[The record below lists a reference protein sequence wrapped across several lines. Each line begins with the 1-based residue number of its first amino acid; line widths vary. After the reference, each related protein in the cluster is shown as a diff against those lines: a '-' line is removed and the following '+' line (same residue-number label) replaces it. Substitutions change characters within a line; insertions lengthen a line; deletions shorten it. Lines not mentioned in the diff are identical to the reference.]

1 MCQTGV
7 WTGEIHMQIG
17 KEKKQQ
23 LLFSEK
29 KILEKMADLLFEEKL
44 LTAQEWMVLQEKIKE
59 SGGNL

>member
-1 MCQTGV
+1 
-7 WTGEIHMQIG
+7 MQIG

-44 LTAQEWMVLQEKIKE
+44 LTAQEWTALQEKIKE

>member
-1 MCQTGV
+1 
-7 WTGEIHMQIG
+7 MQSG
-17 KEKKQQ
+17 TEKKQQ
-23 LLFSEK
+23 PFFLEE